1 MLISLRDDHP
11 AAQPSRER
19 ARHPQRRSERAACS
33 MQARYAIWNIIDA
46 LTRDPANLAISLR
59 LS

>member
-1 MLISLRDDHP
+1 MLISLRDDHRTK
-11 AAQPSRER
+11 PSRER

-46 LTRDPANLAISLR
+46 LTRDPSNLAISLR